1 MKDEAIK
8 VQRTTV
14 LIKVAMA
21 TVILIEAMAFQKT
34 NTLNFGSIAMTLGIL
49 CLLRGLLL
57 SPYMLSRP
65 VRVWFKQNVGFT
77 TDSRKYFLLS
87 FILLVVGS
95 VRYV

>member
-1 MKDEAIK
+1 
-8 VQRTTV
+8 
-14 LIKVAMA
+14 
-21 TVILIEAMAFQKT
+21 
-34 NTLNFGSIAMTLGIL
+34 MTLGIL